1 MHTSNTAASSARPQH
16 TISGNAD
23 ASIAGTGATALE
35 RARAEVRVGLD
46 ASWALLERQAD
57 GAPGELAARLR
68 GLFGKQGKRVRSTL
82 LLLVSRLGASVD
94 ERVAHCSAAAIEL
107 LHLASLAHDDVIDD
121 SDLRRGEA
129 SAPSR
134 WGNQMAVLVGD
145 YAFARSMRLAI
156 DTGSARVVDAI
167 NATSCMLTAGEV
179 AELDL
184 SRSSHPTLDSYREVI
199 HLKTAS
205 LLETCCQ
212 CGALAG
218 GLDDAAAAA
227 AGRFGRRFGMAFQ
240 MCDDLLDLGAVPD
253 LDKPA
258 RTDIVNGLVNLP
270 ALLVREVAGEDFS
283 SYASL
288 DTPALL
294 ARLRSNGVLHKASEL
309 VESELSHASIE
320 LASLPDRPARVQ
332 LAAMLSDLSERLRE
346 ATGG

>member
-1 MHTSNTAASSARPQH
+1 MSNAVPSSEHQYRQVSDPISASGAV
-16 TISGNAD
+16 
-23 ASIAGTGATALE
+23 AGSTALE
-35 RARAEVRVGLD
+35 AARFEVREGLD
-46 ASWALLERQAD
+46 ASWELLERQAE
-57 GAPGELAARLR
+57 GAPGELSGRLR

-82 LLLVSRLGASVD
+82 LLLVAKLGGKVD
-94 ERVAHCSAAAIEL
+94 DGVALHAAAAIEL

-167 NATSCMLTAGEV
+167 NTTSCMLTAGEV

-184 SRSSHPTLDSYREVI
+184 SRSEHPTLEAYREVI

-205 LLETCCQ
+205 LLETCCI
-212 CGALAG
+212 CGAIAG
-218 GLDDAAAAA
+218 GLDESATAA

-240 MCDDLLDLGAVPD
+240 MCDDLLDLGAVAD

-258 RTDIVNGLVNLP
+258 RTDLVNGFVNLP
-270 ALLVREVAGEDFS
+270 TLLVREVAGEDLS
-283 SYASL
+283 ELATL
-288 DTPALL
+288 DTPTLL
-294 ARLRSNGVLHKASEL
+294 AHLRANGVLHRASEL
-309 VESELSHASIE
+309 VESELSYASFE
-320 LASLPDRPARVQ
+320 LASLPDHPMRNH
-332 LAAMLSDLSERLRE
+332 LASVLADLSARLHE

>member
-1 MHTSNTAASSARPQH
+1 MSTSASSNTSCDQVASDPLSASAVVFGSSA
-16 TISGNAD
+16 
-23 ASIAGTGATALE
+23 LE
-35 RARAEVRVGLD
+35 SARMQVRTGLD
-46 ASWALLERQAD
+46 ASWDLLERQAD
-57 GAPGELAARLR
+57 GAPGELAGRLR
-68 GLFGKQGKRVRSTL
+68 SLFGKQGKRVRSTL
-82 LLLVSRLGASVD
+82 LLLVSRLGERPD
-94 ERVAHCSAAAIEL
+94 ERIALHSAAAIEL

-156 DTGSARVVDAI
+156 DTNSTSIVDAI
-167 NATSCMLTAGEV
+167 NTASCMLTAGEV

-184 SRSSHPTLDSYREVI
+184 SRSEHPTIESYREVI

-212 CGALAG
+212 CGAIAG
-218 GLDDAAAAA
+218 GLSDSEAAA

-253 LDKPA
+253 LDKPTRA
-258 RTDIVNGLVNLP
+258 DLANGLVNLP
-270 ALLVREVAGEDFS
+270 ALLVRELVGEDLRIL
-283 SYASL
+283 ADL

-294 ARLRSNGVLHKASEL
+294 AHLRANGVLQKASEF
-309 VESELSHASIE
+309 VESELSYASIE
-320 LASLPDRPARVQ
+320 LATLPDRPARKH
-332 LAAMLSDLSERLRE
+332 LAAVLADLSLRLHE
-346 ATGG
+346 AVGG